1 MPLNSMHMYEPRLHI
16 VRVNVIPGQGLEA
29 VSVMSHRLRVT
40 GFVAVTAYQN
50 DKVRLAER
58 GLWGGD
64 GGICSG
70 VFSYRFA

>member
-29 VSVMSHRLRVT
+29 VSVFSHRLRVT

-50 DKVRLAER
+50 DKVSHADPRYLPKAR
-58 GLWGGD
+58 MSLK
-64 GGICSG
+64 
-70 VFSYRFA
+70 

>member
-50 DKVRLAER
+50 DKVRIAAH
-58 GLWGGD
+58 
-64 GGICSG
+64 C
-70 VFSYRFA
+70 